1 MKKLLLSL
9 GAIAIGLT
17 LFAGGIFAYQSLT
30 FTGTEQAEQTNN
42 NSSEMLEIIKKVA
55 GERDVSKSEL
65 AQALEQ
71 ANNLVS
77 ENGDLVSKNED
88 LQARVD
94 KLEGM
99 NPPGLVNQI
108 KELKNTNTQLSEEN
122 EKLENNNTQLHD
134 ENEQLKNTN
143 AQQFTDLNAKQKEI
157 NEKNQA
163 YDNLQQERDGL
174 SAEIDDLTAQLN
186 EANNGTQADKDE
198 IARLKAELIK
208 ANETMAE
215 VNKQS
220 NADVKEARTYK

>member
-9 GAIAIGLT
+9 GAIAITLT
-17 LFAGGIFAYQSLT
+17 LLAGGIFAYQYLT

-65 AQALEQ
+65 EQALEQ

-77 ENGDLVSKNED
+77 ENEN
-88 LQARVD
+88 LQARV
-94 KLEGM
+94 KELEDM
-99 NPPGLVNQI
+99 NPSGLAKLN
-108 KELKNTNTQLSEEN
+108 KQLRE
-122 EKLENNNTQLHD
+122 

-143 AQQFTDLNAKQKEI
+143 AQLATDLNAKQKEI

-174 SAEIDDLTAQLN
+174 RAEIDNLNAQLN
-186 EANNGTQADKDE
+186 EANNSKQSDKDE
-198 IARLKAELIK
+198 IARLEAELIK
-208 ANETMAE
+208 ANETMAA
-215 VNKQS
+215 VNAQS
-220 NADVKEARTYK
+220 NADVEEARTYK

>member
-30 FTGTEQAEQTNN
+30 FTGTEQAEQTND
-42 NSSEMLEIIKKVA
+42 NSTEMLEIIKKVA

-77 ENGDLVSKNED
+77 ENEN
-88 LQARVD
+88 LQARV
-94 KLEGM
+94 KELEDM
-99 NPPGLVNQI
+99 NAPGLVKQI
-108 KELKNTNTQLSEEN
+108 KELKNTNAQL
-122 EKLENNNTQLHD
+122 
-134 ENEQLKNTN
+134 
-143 AQQFTDLNAKQKEI
+143 ATDLNAKQKEI

-174 SAEIDDLTAQLN
+174 RAEIDNLTVQLN
-186 EANNGTQADKDE
+186 EANNGKQSDKDE
-198 IARLKAELIK
+198 IARLEAELIK
-208 ANETMAE
+208 ANETMAA
-215 VNKQS
+215 VNVQS
-220 NADVKEARTYK
+220 NADVEEARTYK